1 MKYKKQCSLNK
12 RREDIGD
19 EGFLTN
25 SKSYIE

>member
-1 MKYKKQCSLNK
+1 VFVNK